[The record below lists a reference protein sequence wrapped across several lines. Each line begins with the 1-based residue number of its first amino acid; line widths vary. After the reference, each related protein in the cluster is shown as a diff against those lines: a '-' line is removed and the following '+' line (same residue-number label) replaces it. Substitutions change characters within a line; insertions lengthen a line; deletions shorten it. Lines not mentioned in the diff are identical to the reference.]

1 MDEMAKQAGL
11 IVAISEELYMCELC
25 SRSALFVEV
34 EGGVCR
40 CYKLRWFKRKKNEMQ
55 KIQSQKHYISG
66 TASVVFK
73 KAKNIIDWNRKVM
86 QTKER

>member
-1 MDEMAKQAGL
+1 MAKQAGL
-11 IVAISEELYMCELC
+11 IVAISGELYMCELC
-25 SRSALFVEV
+25 NRTALFVEV

-40 CYKLRWFKRKKNEMQ
+40 CYKLRWFKKKKHETQ

-73 KAKNIIDWNRKVM
+73 KAKNIIDWNRKVEKRR
-86 QTKER
+86 KE